1 MDIIKFKI
9 CNKEKGEFMK
19 SGHLGK
25 TMKVIYVI
33 AMVLALFV
41 ISDGKKQIAILEQ
54 NPIIK
59 EFNNTVDNNY
69 KIKKFNDTTSTVELE
84 RGLISQEYTIIVKKE
99 INEKDYINVSN
110 QLLNFIENKYSKNN
124 IGSITI
130 NFVKKKGNILLY
142 TTIYLSKK

>member
-1 MDIIKFKI
+1 
-9 CNKEKGEFMK
+9 MK